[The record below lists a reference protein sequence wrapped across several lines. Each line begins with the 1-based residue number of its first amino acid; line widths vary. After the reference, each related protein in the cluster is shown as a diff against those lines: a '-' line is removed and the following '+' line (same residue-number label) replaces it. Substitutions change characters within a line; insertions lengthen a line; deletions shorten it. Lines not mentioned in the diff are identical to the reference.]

1 MRSDPRTPFVIV
13 GSAFPVRASG
23 KGFLNAVEH
32 WGKLSWRCSLR
43 RRIWHLSSVERK
55 GTGGGFQVFAGAN
68 WRRM

>member
-32 WGKLSWRCSLR
+32 CGKVSWRCSLR
-43 RRIWHLSSVERK
+43 RSIWVLTSEEGK
-55 GTGGGFQVFAGAN
+55 GMAGEFLQIGEVCDH
-68 WRRM
+68 